1 MDADRLLS
9 DLQLKE
15 KAGEQV
21 QVHFPQ
27 IRLQCRTLNILKKA
41 RRLSQQ
47 ISPQL
52 TFLSIF
58 AATFFYKLTYN
69 YFLHYHFFISIRLL

>member
-1 MDADRLLS
+1 VDADRLLS

-15 KAGEQV
+15 KAREQV

-27 IRLQCRTLNILKKA
+27 ISLQCRTLNILKKA
-41 RRLSQQ
+41 GRLSQQ
-47 ISPQL
+47 IPPQL

-58 AATFFYKLTYN
+58 AATFL
-69 YFLHYHFFISIRLL
+69 

>member
-1 MDADRLLS
+1 MDVDRLLS

-27 IRLQCRTLNILKKA
+27 ICLQCRTLNILKKA
-41 RRLSQQ
+41 CRLSQQ

-58 AATFFYKLTYN
+58 AATFFIT
-69 YFLHYHFFISIRLL
+69 